1 MSNVRLPRGEKKR
14 TYKRIGMK
22 VGRVVVIMQLISG
35 LLAVTVCVLIF
46 NSLITGML
54 EDRCTNGTNM
64 LMQEFAAREDGE
76 DMTQTLDNLKELM
89 GCEFTV
95 FEGDT
100 RAYTTVLK
108 DGERAVGTKLSQ
120 ELSAIVLEQGKSYVG
135 EADIL
140 DEEYL
145 CSYVPTK
152 GADGQV
158 NGLVF
163 AGISMAQSRH
173 ETLSAIFWSGI
184 VSAITIFICVLVL
197 AAYLKKRVSGPLGE
211 ITQVALRLEE
221 GDLGLSSGEEVRVNV
236 CSNDEIGMLGEIF
249 KDTMHRLR
257 GYIGEIGEVLGS
269 IADGNLTGTAKQD
282 YKGDFLSIKQSLE
295 SIQKGLNNT
304 MGQIATSAEQV
315 SSRSEQVSGSAQALA
330 QGATQQASSVEEL
343 SATITD
349 ISSSAKETASAA
361 EQAGGSL
368 NQAGSQ
374 LATSVEHVKQLNV
387 AMNNISNSSQ
397 EISKIIATIE
407 NIAFQTNILALNA
420 AVEAARAGAAG
431 KGFAVVADEVRA
443 LAGKSSAAA
452 QETTVL
458 LRQTVDSMDEGVQ
471 AAQDTATSMLE
482 VVAHADEMSKLI
494 DGIAEF
500 TKQQDA
506 DTEEITHGIAQISTV
521 VQTNVATA
529 EESAAASEELS
540 GQAAMLRELVHKFRL
555 RDGIYV

>member
-330 QGATQQASSVEEL
+330 QGATEQASSVQEI
-343 SATITD
+343 SATIANL
-349 ISSSAKETASAA
+349 SENARQTADNAV
-361 EQAGGSL
+361 EAGKL
-368 NQAGSQ
+368 VNQAGAQ
-374 LATSVEHVKQLNV
+374 LGVSMDYTKDLNV
-387 AMNNISNSSQ
+387 AMENMSNSSK
-397 EISKIIATIE
+397 EISAIIASIE
-407 NIAFQTNILALNA
+407 NIAFQINILALNA
-420 AVEAARAGAAG
+420 AVEAARAG
-431 KGFAVVADEVRA
+431 KGFAVVADEVGSLAAKSDEAAKATKELIESSITAVTEGARA
-443 LAGKSSAAA
+443 VKRVTEALEETNRIAGGVTSRMTVVVDAVEDQTTAITQITSGMEQISA
-452 QETTVL
+452 V
-458 LRQTVDSMDEGVQ
+458 VQ
-471 AAQDTATSMLE
+471 NNSATS
-482 VVAHADEMSKLI
+482 
-494 DGIAEF
+494 
-500 TKQQDA
+500 
-506 DTEEITHGIAQISTV
+506 EEC
-521 VQTNVATA
+521 
-529 EESAAASEELS
+529 AAASQELS
-540 GQAAMLRELVHKFRL
+540 AQAGLLEGLMRSFRL
-555 RDGIYV
+555 KDTH